1 LLTEVLEFVR
11 HAIEAIITF
20 LGYPGI
26 ALVMLLENLFP
37 PIPSELV
44 MPFAGF
50 QVAQGKMNMIGAIAA
65 GTLGALI
72 GAVALYYIGYWAD
85 EPVVRTFIRRYG
97 RFFLLSEDDLDR
109 ALAFF
114 TRFGPPVVFFGR
126 LIPIIRSLIS
136 IPAGMNKMPL
146 PTFLL
151 FTTLGTLIWNSV
163 LAYAGMVLGANWD
176 HVLVFVKQ
184 YERLV
189 MVVGVVAVVGFL
201 VYRIIQMRSN
211 PVVQPSQD

>member
-50 QVAQGKMNMIGAIAA
+50 QVALGKMNMIGAIAA
-65 GTLGALI
+65 GTIGALL

-114 TRFGPPVVFFGR
+114 KRFGPPVVFFGR

-189 MVVGVVAVVGFL
+189 MVVGVLAVVGFL
-201 VYRIIQMRSN
+201 VYRIVQMRSN

>member
-26 ALVMLLENLFP
+26 ALVMLMENLFP

-50 QVAQGKMNMIGAIAA
+50 QVAQGELNMIGAIAA
-65 GTLGALI
+65 GTVGALL

-109 ALAFF
+109 ALSFF
-114 TRFGPPVVFFGR
+114 QRFGPPVVFFGR

-151 FTTLGTLIWNSV
+151 FTTLGTLIWNTV

-201 VYRIIQMRSN
+201 MYRIIHMRNN

>member
-50 QVAQGKMNMIGAIAA
+50 QVAQGKMNMIGAITA